1 MGETVIIAGLGFRN
15 DISEAELE
23 RALAAALNGLHI
35 DASRLKAIAIPAA
48 KGEQAIA
55 AIAAVAAARGV
66 SVRRIE
72 QTQLEAADTRSV
84 TRSARAMQTFN
95 VQCVAEAAALAGA
108 GAEARLLSARMIV
121 GPVTCALAEEDL
133 RQ

>member
-1 MGETVIIAGLGFRN
+1 MGETVIIAGLGFRK

-23 RALAAALNGLHI
+23 RALAAVLNGLHI

-48 KGEQAIA
+48 KGEQA

-66 SVRRIE
+66 TVRRIE
-72 QTQLEAADTRSV
+72 QTQLEAADARSV
-84 TRSARAMQTFN
+84 TRSARAMQTLN

-108 GAEARLLSARMIV
+108 GAEARLLAPRMIV

-133 RQ
+133 QQ

>member
-108 GAEARLLSARMIV
+108 GAEARLLSPRMIV

>member
-1 MGETVIIAGLGFRN
+1 MIIAGLGFRK

-66 SVRRIE
+66 TVRRIE
-72 QTQLEAADTRSV
+72 QTHLEAADTRSV
-84 TRSARAMQTFN
+84 TRSARAMQTYN

-108 GAEARLLSARMIV
+108 GAEARLLAPRMIV

-133 RQ
+133 R

>member
-35 DASRLKAIAIPAA
+35 DASRLKAIAFPAA

-108 GAEARLLSARMIV
+108 GAEARLLSPRMIV